1 MNPIAHEWN
10 FDGLVG
16 PTHNYSGLSFGN
28 IASAK
33 NQGVIA
39 NPRAAALQGLAKM
52 KALHDRGWKQ
62 GVLAPQARPNIEV
75 LRQLGFTGDDAHV
88 LESAARDARQIFN
101 SAMSAS
107 AMWAA
112 NAATV
117 SPSANTDDK
126 RVHFTVANLNNKF
139 HRSMEHPTTSR
150 ILQAMFRDKKYFMH
164 HAALPN
170 CPQFGDE
177 GAANHTRF
185 CSDIGQRGVEFFVF
199 GAEGFNPSAAAPKR
213 FPARQTLEAS
223 MAVARLHALPA
234 AHTVFAQQHPDVIDA
249 GVFHN
254 DVIAVG
260 HRNLLFCHQDA
271 FLDQDDV
278 AAALRKKSDNSIN
291 IITVKRED
299 VSVADAV
306 SSYLFNSQLLSKP
319 NGKFAI
325 VVPEECRQNLT
336 VWRYLQALVATGDSI
351 DEALPLPST
360 TNLIL
365 RPGKT
370 SKEALEQVD
379 EGFYITHLMG
389 FGFNGTTGDF
399 SQGASGFWI
408 KNGVRVFPVSE
419 VTISSSFDSLWKNVD
434 ALGDDLDTRSS
445 VQVPSFRVSQMTIA
459 GR

>member
-75 LRQLGFTGDDAHV
+75 LRRLGFTGDDANV
-88 LESAARDARQIFN
+88 VKSAARDQRQIFN
-101 SAMSAS
+101 STMSAS

-117 SPSANTDDK
+117 SPSANTADK
-126 RVHFTVANLNNKF
+126 RVHFTAANLNNKF
-139 HRSMEHPTTSR
+139 HRSMEHSTTSQ
-150 ILQAMFRDKKYFMH
+150 ILQAMFRDDKYFSH

-223 MAVARLHALPA
+223 MAVARLHALDA
-234 AHTVFAQQHPDVIDA
+234 AHTVFAQRHPDVIDA

-271 FLDQDDV
+271 FFNQDEV
-278 AAALRKKSDNSIN
+278 AAALRKKSDDAIN
-291 IITVKRED
+291 IITVARDD

-325 VVPEECRQNLT
+325 VVPEECRQNLN
-336 VWRYLQALVATGDSI
+336 VWRYLQAAVATGNVI
-351 DEALPLPST
+351 DEVLIFDLRESMMNGGGPACLRLRVELTATEADAINPAVVMSDPLYTSLTEWVTKHYRDRMSDDDLIDPALI
-360 TNLIL
+360 N
-365 RPGKT
+365 
-370 SKEALEQVD
+370 E
-379 EGFYITHLMG
+379 
-389 FGFNGTTGDF
+389 
-399 SQGASGFWI
+399 
-408 KNGVRVFPVSE
+408 VRVALDE
-419 VTISSSFDSLWKNVD
+419 LTTLL
-434 ALGDDLDTRSS
+434 ALGT
-445 VQVPSFRVSQMTIA
+445 VYSFQQ
-459 GR
+459 

>member
-75 LRQLGFTGDDAHV
+75 LRRLGFTGDDANV
-88 LESAARDARQIFN
+88 VKSAARDQRQIFN
-101 SAMSAS
+101 STMSAS

-117 SPSANTDDK
+117 SPSANTADK
-126 RVHFTVANLNNKF
+126 RVHFTAANLNNKF
-139 HRSMEHPTTSR
+139 HRSMEHSTTSQ
-150 ILQAMFRDKKYFMH
+150 ILQAMFRDDKYFSH

-223 MAVARLHALPA
+223 MAVARLHALDA

-271 FLDQDDV
+271 FFNQDEV
-278 AAALRKKSDNSIN
+278 AAALRKKSDDAIN
-291 IITVKRED
+291 IITVARDD

-325 VVPEECRQNLT
+325 VVPEECRQNLN
-336 VWRYLQALVATGDSI
+336 VWRYLQAAVATGNVI
-351 DEALPLPST
+351 DEVLIFDLRESMMNGGGPACLRLRVELTATEADAINPAVVMSDPLYTSLTEWVTKHYRDRMSDDDLIDPALI
-360 TNLIL
+360 N
-365 RPGKT
+365 
-370 SKEALEQVD
+370 E
-379 EGFYITHLMG
+379 
-389 FGFNGTTGDF
+389 
-399 SQGASGFWI
+399 
-408 KNGVRVFPVSE
+408 VRVALDE
-419 VTISSSFDSLWKNVD
+419 LTTLL
-434 ALGDDLDTRSS
+434 ALGT
-445 VQVPSFRVSQMTIA
+445 VYSFQQ
-459 GR
+459 